1 MAIVHGGDHDD
12 GNVLG
17 GGVVL
22 DRAHHLIPVHPG
34 HHDVE
39 QDEVGRLPRQDVE
52 RFLAAGGAQEDKAF
66 RRQHDFQHVPVL
78 ALIIDDQNAC
88 LVVRDVGG
96 HLS

>member
-1 MAIVHGGDHDD
+1 
-12 GNVLG
+12 
-17 GGVVL
+17 
-22 DRAHHLIPVHPG
+22 
-34 HHDVE
+34 
-39 QDEVGRLPRQDVE
+39 LPRHDVE
-52 RFLAAGGAQEDKAF
+52 RFLAAGSAQKDKAF